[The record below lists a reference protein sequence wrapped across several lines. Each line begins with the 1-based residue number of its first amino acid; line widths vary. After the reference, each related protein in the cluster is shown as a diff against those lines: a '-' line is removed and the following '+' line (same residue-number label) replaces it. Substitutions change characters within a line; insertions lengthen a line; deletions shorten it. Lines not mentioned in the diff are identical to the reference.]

1 MFDTDN
7 EVLHKKISIYP
18 CVCSAQ
24 FTTEFV
30 MSALNEI
37 KKEWL
42 TPEKLIS
49 KKQLGVIFSV
59 LRVRGFIL

>member
-24 FTTEFV
+24 FTEFV

-37 KKEWL
+37 KKGRL
-42 TPEKLIS
+42 TLEKLIS